1 MADALSHAGE
11 RAQPADFAMP
21 VAERWWTRLRLLVC
35 ALASVFLI
43 APLVIVLI
51 ISFSSAPF
59 LSFPPPGLSMRWYE
73 NLFGNPMWLGSLIT
87 SVKILV
93 PTAILATVLGTAAAY
108 GLARTE
114 FPGRSIVIG
123 FLMAP
128 LVVPIIIVA
137 AGIFGVFRMMGLHGT
152 LTGLIIAHTVLTI
165 PYVLA
170 TVSAAL
176 AMVERQLEDAALTLG
191 ASPWNCFR
199 RVTLPLI
206 TPAILSGLLF
216 AMVISFDELVVSLF
230 ISTPAVRPV
239 TVQMWSNIRGD
250 VDPTIAAV
258 ATLLL
263 LFSLTALLAEH
274 VVRRR
279 SKIVADV

>member
-1 MADALSHAGE
+1 
-11 RAQPADFAMP
+11 MP

-279 SKIVADV
+279 SEIVADV